1 MKKEK
6 LSKSG
11 RFDKLY
17 ELLAQHEQYETNC
30 WVKARLFDQIVKI
43 AEGDL
48 ALGDKMTKIFD
59 VIAKSQGES
68 CVNKKQG

>member
-17 ELLAQHEQYETNC
+17 ELLAQHEKYETNC
-30 WVKARLFDQIVKI
+30 EVKARLFDQIVKI
-43 AEGDL
+43 AEGDS
-48 ALGDKMTKIFD
+48 ALGDKMTKIFE

-68 CVNKKQG
+68 CVDRKQG

>member
-6 LSKSG
+6 LSKPG

-17 ELLAQHEQYETNC
+17 EFLTQYEKYETNC
-30 WVKARLFDQIVKI
+30 EVKARLFDQIVKI

-48 ALGDKMTKIFD
+48 ALDDKMTNIFE

-68 CVNKKQG
+68 CVDRKQA